1 MNDLSNA
8 LRDEEL
14 LNNNRHCCLQLKP
27 IPAQALF
34 VLVPLLFIGLS
45 TSIFIWVVVRS
56 FVFFVSVFFVSS
68 LVLLFIV
75 WNVINWRRKGAV
87 LIFLDSF
94 PDSDLRVAKDGQLVK
109 VTGRFSTDFY
119 ITDMKSGA
127 RAMVKAGYGTK
138 VTPLVSESI
147 LVNTSSKNRMLSP
160 YLKKWLGERNISVEG
175 RILRMEEGYV
185 KEGSLVTVVGL
196 LRRNNDV
203 FMIVE
208 PPELISTGCLWQKL
222 LLPVEI
228 DGLILRVPKTSSSA
242 AVTATH

>member
-1 MNDLSNA
+1 
-8 LRDEEL
+8 
-14 LNNNRHCCLQLKP
+14 
-27 IPAQALF
+27 
-34 VLVPLLFIGLS
+34 
-45 TSIFIWVVVRS
+45 
-56 FVFFVSVFFVSS
+56 
-68 LVLLFIV
+68 
-75 WNVINWRRKGAV
+75 
-87 LIFLDSF
+87 
-94 PDSDLRVAKDGQLVK
+94 
-109 VTGRFSTDFY
+109 
-119 ITDMKSGA
+119 MKSGA

-185 KEGSLVTVVGL
+185 KEGSPVTVVGL